1 MSTFSVCFCAYSVFL
16 LLDCLTE
23 VRLSEY
29 ADFDAVNICID
40 VSDSVLCSSITH
52 RWWSNTGGSDSG
64 KGSPVNL
71 DSSEHL
77 ISELPECTDRA
88 EVNKTMYPIPVIGPS
103 PFWYF
108 EKKIK
113 NGETRLSACT
123 SVKVVMLRAGCVV
136 FATAPLVRSQLSQ
149 HLLCRGGV
157 KRAAHFGWCTGLW
170 CLERI
175 IKSYDALQ

>member
-40 VSDSVLCSSITH
+40 VSNSVLCSSITH

-108 EKKIK
+108 EKKK
-113 NGETRLSACT
+113 KMERPVC
-123 SVKVVMLRAGCVV
+123 
-136 FATAPLVRSQLSQ
+136 Q
-149 HLLCRGGV
+149 H
-157 KRAAHFGWCTGLW
+157 
-170 CLERI
+170 
-175 IKSYDALQ
+175 ALQSRSWCCELGVLCSPRRPWSDHSLASICCAEVGWKGLHTSDGALDYGAWRE